1 MKKPVKNIYYIDATN
16 GHVFVRHIAEDYYEA
31 NRHSPASWAVVREQ
45 ATDDKKF
52 PVGSWIYRNFGTG
65 AAAEQ
70 YIVAEKAKYE
80 IDKTAYD
87 EFTAEERA
95 RAAIANDNYE
105 KLIHDEKVWRE
116 QNMNGKVYK

>member
-1 MKKPVKNIYYIDATN
+1 MKKPVKKIYYIEATN
-16 GHVFVRHIAEDYYEA
+16 GKVFVRYIPEDYYEA
-31 NRHSPASWAVVREQ
+31 NRHAPASWSVVQEQ
-45 ATDDKKF
+45 VTDDRKY
-52 PVGSWIYRNFGTG
+52 PVGSWIYRDFGTG
-65 AAAEQ
+65 IVAEQ

-95 RAAIANDNYE
+95 RVAIANDNYE

-116 QNMNGKVYK
+116 ENMNGKVYK